1 MPRLQ
6 PPGQLFDKAANV
18 LARWRGRE
26 PGPYTDSQRRAEHGV
41 RPGLQTLDAAPGRSV
56 AIGEGVRLHLRMET
70 FDSLNRVNPGT
81 PNRFV
86 NTAQFGTITESSM
99 PGRQVQLRARLSF

>member
-1 MPRLQ
+1 
-6 PPGQLFDKAANV
+6 
-18 LARWRGRE
+18 
-26 PGPYTDSQRRAEHGV
+26 
-41 RPGLQTLDAAPGRSV
+41 
-56 AIGEGVRLHLRMET
+56 MET